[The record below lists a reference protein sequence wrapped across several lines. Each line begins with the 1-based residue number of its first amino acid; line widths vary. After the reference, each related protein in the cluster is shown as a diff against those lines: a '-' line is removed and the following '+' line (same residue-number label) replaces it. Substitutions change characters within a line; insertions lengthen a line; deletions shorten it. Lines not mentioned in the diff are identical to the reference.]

1 MAVSEFWF
9 FWLFP
14 VAFALHNIE
23 EAIWMPSFSK
33 TAGRFARPVN
43 SFEFI
48 FAVIILTILSAIIT
62 ELFFLNGKESFF
74 CNLYF
79 AFNLAMLLN
88 VFFPHI
94 SATIALKKYCP
105 GLLTG
110 LTFLAPVTIYVLY
123 YGYTNGFI
131 KFPGFL
137 FIAIIFSLLLIASI
151 PFLFNTGKLLKKQLL
166 MKKQPN
172 VS

>member
-14 VAFALHNIE
+14 AAFALHNTE

-48 FAVIILTILSAIIT
+48 FAVVILTILSVIIT
-62 ELFFLNGKESFF
+62 ELFFIYGKESFF
-74 CNLYF
+74 CSLYF

-94 SATIALKKYCP
+94 AAAISLKKYCP

-110 LTFLAPVTIYVLY
+110 LIFLAPVTIYILY
-123 YGYTNGFI
+123 YGYTNGLI
-131 KFPGFL
+131 KFPEFW
-137 FIAIIFSLLLIASI
+137 FVAIPFTLLIIASI
-151 PFLFNTGKLLKKQLL
+151 PFLFNTGKLLQKQLF
-166 MKKQPN
+166 KKKHTR